1 MHPQGR
7 PGRVDGMSETAGT
20 VTAAERRDRQSGPR
34 PARLVGLDLARGLAV
49 FGMFA
54 AHLGPDPE
62 TGGPVGA
69 AMGLAHGRAS
79 ALFAVLAGCSL
90 VLLAGRRPGTGRD
103 ARRSAARIAVR
114 AVLLIAL
121 GAALDALDPPISLIL
136 TAYGAY
142 FLLALPL
149 LRLPAGVLAGLAAAW
164 ALLAPQLSYALR
176 TAGAAD
182 LLPQRLAEPLLT
194 GAYPAATWMPFVLAG
209 MALARLDPSGPAVR
223 RRAAAVG
230 AGLLALGYGGSWLA
244 VRLLGAAVP
253 QEGSGAV
260 DPGDAAGLLGAAPH
274 TGTSFEVLGAL
285 GFALLLVA
293 GCLEL
298 TARPAGRTGPAATGA
313 GAAVAAAVAAVAR
326 LSLTAYVAHV
336 LVVVLLGIRLD
347 PGPPLPLFTAFV
359 AGTLVAAGLWTARFA
374 RGPLEA
380 VMHRATGV
388 ARLVP

>member
-1 MHPQGR
+1 MSGTVATAAGHTGR
-7 PGRVDGMSETAGT
+7 PPGS
-20 VTAAERRDRQSGPR
+20 RRG
-34 PARLVGLDLARGLAV
+34 RLVGLDLARGLAV

-62 TGGPVGA
+62 VGGPVGA
-69 AMGLAHGRAS
+69 VMGLAHGRAS

-90 VLLAGRRPGTGRD
+90 VLLAGRRPATRQD
-103 ARRSAARIAVR
+103 ARRTAAGIALR

-121 GAALDALDPPISLIL
+121 GTALDTLDPPISLIL
-136 TAYGAY
+136 AAYGAY

-149 LRLPAGVLAGLAAAW
+149 LRLPAGALAGLAAAW

-182 LLPQRLAEPLLT
+182 LLPPRLAEPLLT

-209 MALARLDPSGPAVR
+209 MALARLDPSGPAAR

-230 AGLLALGYGGSWLA
+230 AGLLALGYGGSRLA
-244 VRLLGAAVP
+244 LRQSGAEVP
-253 QEGSGAV
+253 AEGSGVV
-260 DPGDAAGLLGAAPH
+260 DLGDPAGLLGAAPH
-274 TGTSFEVLGAL
+274 TGTSFEVPGAL
-285 GFALLLVA
+285 GFALLVVA

-298 TARPAGRTGPAATGA
+298 AARRAGTAGV
-313 GAAVAAAVAAVAR
+313 GAAAVDAVAAVGR
-326 LSLTAYVAHV
+326 LSLTAYTAHV
-336 LVVVLLGIRLD
+336 LLVVLLGIELD
-347 PGPPLPLFTAFV
+347 PGPPLPLFALFT

-380 VMHRATGV
+380 AMHRATAV